1 MHQQVNRLNR
11 EFGLV
16 FGQVLIK
23 VLFFYDLDI
32 PTNDVVP
39 DEGLAHF
46 RDEKQ
51 FLLDGVNL
59 GYG

>member
-59 GYG
+59 DYG